1 VQQGTWYRASARP
14 WQQIEPAAGSSAAR
28 VVVVGGGF
36 AGVATALG
44 LAERGWRDVV
54 LLEAQGIGHGAS
66 GRNGGFVFGGYS
78 LGEDALLKQLGPVR
92 ARRVY
97 QRTVDAVRLIR
108 QRIHRYR
115 IDCDLVDE
123 GVLWANWFRDPSVLA
138 RRADLIEQ
146 AYGVRWESVP
156 SAELRGM
163 LATERYHG
171 ALLERDA
178 FHVHPL
184 DYVRGAARTAME
196 LGVRVHEHSPVR
208 SLERAGAGWRL
219 KTDSANLSAEHVV
232 LCCGGYLAGLV
243 PAVDRSILPIATYV
257 MVTEALGRR
266 LEQDVFTGTRAAVYD
281 TRFAFDY
288 YRPLPDTRLLW
299 GGRISIL
306 DRSPEAVARLLKRDL
321 LRVFPQLA
329 DVRIEYAWSGLMG
342 YPAHQMPQLHQIAPG
357 LWSGQG
363 FGGHGFATTT
373 AAGEVLAD
381 AIAEGGR
388 AIEDYAPFG
397 LASTHKPLGFLGAQA
412 TYWWL
417 ESRDAVK
424 DLAEGLVGR

>member
-1 VQQGTWYRASARP
+1 MREGTWYETSARP
-14 WQQIEPAAGSSAAR
+14 WRRLAPASGARSAKVA
-28 VVVVGGGF
+28 VVGGGF

-44 LAERGWRDVV
+44 LAERGIRDVV
-54 LLEAQGIGHGAS
+54 LLEADGIGHGAS

-78 LGEDALLKQLGPVR
+78 LGEEALLKRLGPEV
-92 ARRVY
+92 ARRTY
-97 QRTVDAVRLIR
+97 QRTVGAVRLIR
-108 QRIHRYR
+108 SRIARHG

-123 GVLWANWFRDPSVLA
+123 GVLWTNWFRDPSVMS
-138 RRADLIEQ
+138 RRAEVLER
-146 AYGVRWESVP
+146 AYGVRWEPVAP
-156 SAELRGM
+156 GALREM
-163 LATERYHG
+163 LATDRYHG
-171 ALLERDA
+171 ALFERDA

-184 DYVRGAARTAME
+184 DYVRGAARAAGA
-196 LGVRVHEHSPVR
+196 LGISVHEDSRVR
-208 SLERAGAGWRL
+208 SLVRRGSTWWVG
-219 KTDSANLSAEHVV
+219 TDAATIDAEHVV

-257 MVTEALGRR
+257 MATEPLGER
-266 LEQDVFTGTRAAVYD
+266 LFREVFTGTRAAVYD

-306 DRSPEAVARLLKRDL
+306 DRSPDAVASLLKRDL

-329 DVRIEYAWSGLMG
+329 DVRISHAWSGLMG
-342 YPAHQMPQLHQIAPG
+342 YPVHQMPQLHQIEPG

-373 AAGEVLAD
+373 AAGEVLAA
-381 AIAEGGR
+381 AIAEGDR
-388 AIEDYAPFG
+388 AIDDYAPFG
-397 LASTHKPLGFLGAQA
+397 LESARKPLGFLGAQA

-417 ESRDAVK
+417 EGRDALK
-424 DLAEGLVGR
+424 DFTERFIPR